1 MALKRLT
8 DAQRKLVEDN
18 LDRAK
23 QIAEYWHRKH
33 RRRLSFDEA
42 YSSAAMGL
50 ISKASKQDD
59 SLAKFS
65 TSASHRA
72 HGQIMDDLR
81 KKYHW
86 LSGDRKKGNKQTP
99 VQFSEDGRGVGT
111 EQRVADHHGFADI
124 DGAEEAEKM
133 MRCLTERERHV
144 IRRIVLEGASGQTV
158 AKETGTNEN
167 TIWSIK
173 RIALQKMRESY
184 GKHH

>member
-42 YSSAAMGL
+42 YSGAVMGL
-50 ISKASKQDD
+50 VSKASKQDD

-86 LSGDRKKGNKQTP
+86 MSGDRKKGNKQTP
-99 VQFSEDGRGVGT
+99 VQFAEDGRGVGT

-133 MRCLTERERHV
+133 MGCLNDRQKEVIRRHV
-144 IRRIVLEGASGQTV
+144 IGGETLKEIADDLGIEWHQAQWARDSGL
-158 AKETGTNEN
+158 K
-167 TIWSIK
+167 
-173 RIALQKMRESY
+173 KMRESY